1 VAGGADG
8 GVVGGQALWR
18 RAVAVANDETLDA
31 YIELSDDL
39 CRATKTFVDG
49 GVATLK
55 EMGYQL
61 RIRDKVILALAL
73 KIDSA
78 FRALIDDARLRRVEA
93 THHLKTILEAFIFTF
108 VVAKDQTHV
117 TAERLLAEVC
127 AQKEKYFRL
136 NPDRD
141 TPTGQYRADWDEA
154 LKNYAADG
162 ILPIG
167 AVGNAAVGHSS
178 ELATWHDAAY
188 RLACEPAHIA
198 DLFEFIPAPDLAN
211 IEVGRLRTGPL
222 QAQVAIDYGLLAMFD
237 TVRLANDNELGLTMD
252 FAPFEERYR
261 ALDAARR
268 TR

>member
-1 VAGGADG
+1 M
-8 GVVGGQALWR
+8 
-18 RAVAVANDETLDA
+18 ANDETLDA

-127 AQKEKYFRL
+127 AQKEKFFRL

-141 TPTGQYRADWDEA
+141 TPTGRYRADWDEG

-167 AVGNAAVGHSS
+167 AVGNAAVGYSS
-178 ELATWHDAAY
+178 GLAKWYDAAY
-188 RLACEPAHIA
+188 RL
-198 DLFEFIPAPDLAN
+198 
-211 IEVGRLRTGPL
+211 EV
-222 QAQVAIDYGLLAMFD
+222 DNLAMAMSLVASTRGVALLPAYAQNLLPWSVTSRPIKGD
-237 TVRLANDNELGLTMD
+237 VPTIDLVIGYHKANTSATLKLFLSRVDDLI
-252 FAPFEERYR
+252 ARVSQKSR
-261 ALDAARR
+261 SARR
-268 TR
+268 